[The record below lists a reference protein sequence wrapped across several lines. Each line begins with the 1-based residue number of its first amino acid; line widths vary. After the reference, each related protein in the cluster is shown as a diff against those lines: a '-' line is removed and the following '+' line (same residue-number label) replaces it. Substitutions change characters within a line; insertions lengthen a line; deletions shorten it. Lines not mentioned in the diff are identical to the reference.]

1 MHFRIVVGFQLSTL
15 NGGYVIVLQGI
26 LSKPE
31 HAPRGHMGNVEGTT
45 GFQPMLC
52 KSVPSGFML

>member
-15 NGGYVIVLQGI
+15 NGGYVTILQGI

-31 HAPRGHMGNVEGTT
+31 HATRDIWETLKAQQDSN
-45 GFQPMLC
+45 LC
-52 KSVPSGFML
+52 YVSQFH